1 MGYRSVKYGKK
12 AERRN
17 YSRMRYD
24 IDLPDL
30 IEIQTKSFKW
40 FIDEGIRELLED
52 ISPIEG
58 HNGDLKLYFEEHFLS
73 EPKYDEQESK
83 LRDVNYAK
91 QLSARVKLEN
101 AVTGEVRENVVL
113 MCEIPFMT
121 PSGTFVIN
129 GAERVVV
136 SQIIRSAGAYFTSEL
151 DKKLN
156 QIKYMAQ
163 VIPTRGAWIEYELG
177 SKNIMYAKLDRSK
190 KVPMTTMMRAL
201 GFSKKKD
208 IYEVFGKSA
217 YLDATFE
224 KDETKNSDEAIVDLY
239 SKLRQGEKVPAE
251 AAREFIRMRL
261 FERRRYDLA
270 SVGRY
275 KFNKK
280 LDVLTRIL
288 GAYTATDIINP
299 ETGEVVI
306 PEKTKITR
314 DVIAKLRENRHL
326 LRREVISKEDSLQNE
341 TPDEILATRLPDGGD
356 TLYTKENIFSLR
368 TGEII
373 VPKNTAIS
381 DDVINQLRRNRQA
394 LDEKVIK
401 YFLGRDIYEK
411 EREREGV
418 IVEMIEVTV

>member
-30 IEIQTKSFKW
+30 IEIQTKAFKW
-40 FIDEGIRELLED
+40 FIDEGIRELLTD

-156 QIKYMAQ
+156 QVKYMAQ

-208 IYEVFGKSA
+208 IYEVFGKSV
-217 YLDATFE
+217 YMDATFD
-224 KDETKNSDEAIVDLY
+224 KDETKNADEAIVDLY
-239 SKLRQGEKVPAE
+239 SKLRQGEKVPAD

-270 SVGRY
+270 AVGRY

-280 LDVLTRIL
+280 LDVLSRIL
-288 GAYTATDIINP
+288 GTYTATDIVDP
-299 ETGEVVI
+299 DTGEVI
-306 PEKTKITR
+306 IAEKTKITKE
-314 DVIAKLRENRHL
+314 VIQKLRENRHL
-326 LRREVISKEDSLQNE
+326 LRKEVISKEDSLQNE
-341 TPDEILATRLPDGGD
+341 TTAEILATRLPDGGE
-356 TLYTKENIFSLR
+356 TLYTKDNIVNLR
-368 TGEII
+368 TGEVLIS
-373 VPKNTAIS
+373 KNTE
-381 DDVINQLRRNRQA
+381 VA
-394 LDEKVIK
+394 LV
-401 YFLGRDIYEK
+401 
-411 EREREGV
+411 
-418 IVEMIEVTV
+418 

>member
-1 MGYRSVKYGKK
+1 MGYKNVKYGKK

-17 YSRMRYD
+17 FSRMRYD

-30 IEIQTKSFKW
+30 IEIQTKSFNW
-40 FIDEGIRELLED
+40 FIEEGIKELLDD

-73 EPKYDEQESK
+73 EPKFDILQSK

-101 AVTGEVRENVVL
+101 AITGEIRENVVL

-151 DKKLN
+151 DKKIN
-156 QIKYMAQ
+156 RIKFSAQ
-163 VIPTRGAWIEYELG
+163 VIPTRGAWLEYELG
-177 SKNIMYAKLDRSK
+177 SKDIMYAKLDRSK

-201 GFSKKKD
+201 GFQKKKD
-208 IYEVFGKSA
+208 IYEVFGKSKFM
-217 YLDATFE
+217 DATFD
-224 KDETKNSDEAIVDLY
+224 KDDAKNSDEAIVDLY

-261 FERRRYDLA
+261 FETRRYDLA
-270 SVGRY
+270 AVGRY

-280 LDVLTRIL
+280 LDVLSRIE
-288 GAYTATDIINP
+288 GQYTAKDIIDPN
-299 ETGEVVI
+299 TGEVLVAA
-306 PEKTKITR
+306 KTKITR
-314 DVIAKLRENRHL
+314 DIIDLLKDHRDALLTEVIA
-326 LRREVISKEDSLQNE
+326 KEDSLQNE
-341 TPDEILATRLPDGGD
+341 TPDEILAVHLPDGGD
-356 TLYTKENIFSLR
+356 KLYTKENILNLR
-368 TGEII
+368 TGE
-373 VPKNTAIS
+373 VLVVKNS
-381 DDVINQLRRNRQA
+381 EVNEEVFSVLRKNRQA
-394 LDEKVIK
+394 LDEKS
-401 YFLGRDIYEK
+401 Y
-411 EREREGV
+411 
-418 IVEMIEVTV
+418 